1 MRKLLLSACVA
12 AVACW
17 MNDARAMKGGY
28 YEYERGN
35 YKGETVATADFWAYG
50 YEKNNVSSISRC
62 ESSDGQWL
70 MTDRWKLEGRYLP
83 SGLKYLK
90 YLYVDYTGTGRKF
103 NKEENPP
110 SKSSLETLPLNF
122 VGISSSLKILHVRS
136 CSEVESIYNPDKGCR
151 QRYKRN
157 SRNHVPGILRYESIC
172 LRSIPDTIGNLS
184 NLRELDLSDN
194 NLETLPES
202 IGYLKKLE
210 ELYLSGNRNFRRL
223 PDSIGDLE
231 NLETLELEETNLE
244 SLPKSMERL
253 TKLSRFDISKFT
265 EGYGPRGRPFFK
277 TERYSSDW
285 YRRVAMQSIELPLE
299 RTSSIDLSGKN
310 LERIPF
316 GVYMLW
322 ESGSEFKELDV
333 SSNQLTEIPRLL
345 GKLWNLEKLDIHNN
359 PKLNHLPRF
368 WWEMYHLK
376 ELKIDGK
383 LIKDLPKKAK
393 VSLKDKKLE
402 NQDII
407 ELLFAG
413 KNNVEMSDEAL
424 AKKTVPYTVYLK

>member
-62 ESSDGQWL
+62 ESYDGQWL

-83 SGLKYLK
+83 SSLK

-151 QRYKRN
+151 QRYERN

-244 SLPKSMERL
+244 SLPESMGKL
-253 TKLSRFDISKFT
+253 TKLSSFVISKFT
-265 EGYGPRGRPFFK
+265 EGYGPRGNPYYK
-277 TERYSSDW
+277 TEGYSSDW
-285 YRRVAMQSIELPLE
+285 YYRVVEQSISHWSLPPLDVDK
-299 RTSSIDLSGKN
+299 SSLDWSNKN
-310 LERIPF
+310 LTQFPCCPSILAELKELR
-316 GVYMLW
+316 
-322 ESGSEFKELDV
+322 ELDV

-345 GKLWNLEKLDIHNN
+345 GKLWLEKLDIHNN
-359 PKLNHLPRF
+359 PKLNHLPDF
-368 WWEMYHLK
+368 LWKMYYLK

-383 LIKDLPKKAK
+383 LIRDLPKKAK

>member
-1 MRKLLLSACVA
+1 MRKLLLSACA

-17 MNDARAMKGGY
+17 MSDAGAMKGGY

-35 YKGETVATADFWAYG
+35 YRG
-50 YEKNNVSSISRC
+50 EKNNVSSISRC

-70 MTDRWKLEGRYLP
+70 MTDRWKLEGCYLP
-83 SGLKYLK
+83 SSLK
-90 YLYVDYTGTGRKF
+90 YLYVDYTGTGKKF
-103 NKEENPP
+103 NEEENPP
-110 SKSSLETLPLNF
+110 SKLSLETLQLNF
-122 VGISSSLKILHVRS
+122 EWPSRGSSRGSSLKILHVRS
-136 CSEVESIYNPDKGCR
+136 CSEVES
-151 QRYKRN
+151 RYYQYRERYVRGKCYE
-157 SRNHVPGILRYESIC
+157 SAKLSYESIC

-202 IGYLKKLE
+202 IGCLKKLE
-210 ELYLSGNRNFRRL
+210 ELYLSGNRSFRRL

-231 NLETLELEETNLE
+231 NLETLKLEQTNLE

-265 EGYGPRGRPFFK
+265 ERYDSRGRPFFETK
-277 TERYSSDW
+277 RYSSDW

-316 GVYMLW
+316 GVYMLL
-322 ESGSEFKELDV
+322 EGRSNSFKELDI

-345 GKLWNLEKLDIHNN
+345 EKKLQSLEKLDIHNN

-368 WWEMYHLK
+368 WGEMYHPK